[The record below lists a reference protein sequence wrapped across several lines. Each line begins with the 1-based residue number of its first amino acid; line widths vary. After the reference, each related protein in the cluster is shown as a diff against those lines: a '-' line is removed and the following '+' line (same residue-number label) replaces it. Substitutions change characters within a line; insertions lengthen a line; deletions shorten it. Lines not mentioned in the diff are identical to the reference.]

1 MGLLEPHGRGRRPFR
16 RDALSEPGSAPAIV
30 VHSLTHAVAA
40 LQAAAAAHRDIVLLS
55 APGAGIYAGAGW
67 FAALVEAARAAVP
80 AAQCAAILDCGDDA
94 GAAQAALR
102 AEVETVIFTGRAD
115 VAARLTAIAEAR
127 GSRLLTAGP
136 QPALDL
142 AVCFFA
148 DAETLRRRCADL
160 LARWPAIC

>member
-40 LQAAAAAHRDIVLLS
+40 LKAAAAADREIVLLS
-55 APGAGIYAGAGW
+55 AAGAGVYAGAGW
-67 FAALVEAARAAVP
+67 WKAVIDAAREAAPGARFSH
-80 AAQCAAILDCGDDA
+80 ILDCGDAA
-94 GAAQAALR
+94 GAVQAALR
-102 AEVETVIFTGRAD
+102 AGVEAAIFTGRPD
-115 VAARLTAIAEAR
+115 VAERLAAIAEAR
-127 GSRLLTAGP
+127 GSRLLTARP

-148 DAETLRRRCADL
+148 NAETLRRRVADV
-160 LARWPAIC
+160 LASLPPV